1 MNSHVGVK
9 ALYLVD
15 VLKES
20 AMKPIVRILPGKG
33 LLQLLFTFLLIHAS
47 SVGYSQARL
56 VLNNNAWLRI
66 DNGAWVVIENPTS
79 TGIQTLGTGGN
90 IRSEGEFDRVRWQ
103 IRNTVGTYVVPFT
116 SAAGVKMPLSYTSAG
131 GSSNEASA
139 SICFSTYN
147 HASSG
152 IPLANAWNN
161 DLYRPSDVSHMNSYN
176 APTVANSQNAVD
188 RFWIIDPGVPGFAYA
203 TRPSISLSFVYDAS
217 TVAGEV
223 TTGNAIGPGDP
234 VGAQRFNSGTGQWGD
249 YLPSGIF
256 NPGVPSSVTGATAGS
271 ADFFRSWTLANILSP
286 LPVELLS
293 FSANCRG
300 SQVELSWV
308 TGSENNS
315 SHFVVERGTDG
326 VNFDAIA
333 EVAAAGFSQTAHSY
347 SYVDQRADGQLYYRL
362 RTVDLDDTYQ
372 FSPTIASSCGLS
384 GGLAIVS
391 AWDTG
396 DMLNVSIKS
405 PIEQDATVSV
415 FDMGGKLLVRQAANL
430 VNGEVVVMLSRSNIS
445 FGIYMIRVDAKSG
458 SLYRRVNLFE

>member
-1 MNSHVGVK
+1 MT
-9 ALYLVD
+9 
-15 VLKES
+15 
-20 AMKPIVRILPGKG
+20 PIVRLLPGKG
-33 LLQLLFTFLLIHAS
+33 LAQLLFTSTLVLVS
-47 SVGYSQARL
+47 SFSYSQARL

-90 IRSEGEFDRVRWQ
+90 IRSEGELNRVRWQ

-116 SAAGVKMPLSYTSAG
+116 TAAGVKMPLSYTATG
-131 GSSNEASA
+131 GGSNEAAA

-161 DLYRPSDVSHMNSYN
+161 DLYRPSDVSHMNSYD
-176 APTVANSQNAVD
+176 APTVPNSENAVD
-188 RFWIIDPGVPGFAYA
+188 RFWIIDPGVASFAYG

-217 TVAGEV
+217 TVVGEV
-223 TTGNAIGPGDP
+223 TAGNAIGPGDP

-249 YLPSGIF
+249 YLPSGAF
-256 NPGVPSSVTGATAGS
+256 TPGAPSVVSGATAGS

-293 FSANCRG
+293 FSAECSG
-300 SQVELSWV
+300 SRVELTWL

-315 SHFVVERGTDG
+315 SHFVVERSTDG
-326 VNFDAIA
+326 VIFDPIA

-347 SYVDQRADGQLYYRL
+347 SYVDQGADGQMYYRL
-362 RTVDLDDTYQ
+362 RTVDLDDTYR
-372 FSPTIASSCGLS
+372 FGPTVASSCGLS

-396 DMLNVSIKS
+396 DLLNVSIKS
-405 PIEQDATVSV
+405 PIEQGATVSV
-415 FDMGGKLLVRQAANL
+415 FDMGGKLLVRRSANL
-430 VNGEVVVMLSRSNIS
+430 VNGEVVVLLSRSNMS
-445 FGIYMIRVDAKSG
+445 FGIYMIRVDASSG
-458 SLYRRVNLFE
+458 SLYRRVNMFE